1 MVDGLERV
9 GQQQARAARLELA
22 RAGDTFQ
29 GRLDAARDEV
39 GPARTPASFPAEVH
53 EHPSEVAR
61 VLLHAVV
68 LGLDF
73 LLIQETQDP
82 FLQLT

>member
-1 MVDGLERV
+1 M
-9 GQQQARAARLELA
+9 GQQQARAAWVKRPPPP
-22 RAGDTFQ
+22 AGDTFHR
-29 GRLDAARDEV
+29 RLDAAPDDV
-39 GPARTPASFPAEVH
+39 GPVRTPASFPAEVD
-53 EHPSEVAR
+53 EYPSEVAR

-73 LLIQETQDP
+73 FLIQETQDP